1 MTTIDTTK
9 WRSWS
14 IENPVVLAS
23 ALSIFIAGLRIIQVS
38 RADPEVLRTLIQTLD
53 VTTIVL
59 ATMLPLMPTLALIAM
74 MEAFDWHRQ
83 KPKELRPKLPPWF
96 TMIPIVLLGV
106 LVYVPWLLLLS
117 YTATYLGF
125 EIWRRRKKSKGLD
138 SNYRITFVGTAVA
151 LIAFTLFNGGTMWL
165 PHENVKIDG
174 QPEQSAYVLSSD
186 VRWTT
191 LLMDKGTV
199 RIAPTATVTNRQPCH
214 AKFVILESTFSN
226 INLSDKMLLPDCI
239 TSAASSTDQPKET
252 KMTSGAPWWAF
263 IATAIVS
270 LIATVVSIFSVW
282 YTARK
287 SSRREL
293 DNWIR
298 QTLLIEIHRFH
309 EKTNQIKSLIT
320 KDETGNAIE
329 ILEDMTNDISTL
341 LIAGSKE
348 LNHLYLQT
356 LRKITRILANSQID
370 GDAKS
375 TKISLLQLGV
385 SNQLRTDFG
394 IEGAIDHKELERDA

>member
-1 MTTIDTTK
+1 
-9 WRSWS
+9 
-14 IENPVVLAS
+14 
-23 ALSIFIAGLRIIQVS
+23 
-38 RADPEVLRTLIQTLD
+38 
-53 VTTIVL
+53 
-59 ATMLPLMPTLALIAM
+59 
-74 MEAFDWHRQ
+74 
-83 KPKELRPKLPPWF
+83 
-96 TMIPIVLLGV
+96 
-106 LVYVPWLLLLS
+106 
-117 YTATYLGF
+117 
-125 EIWRRRKKSKGLD
+125 
-138 SNYRITFVGTAVA
+138 
-151 LIAFTLFNGGTMWL
+151 
-165 PHENVKIDG
+165 
-174 QPEQSAYVLSSD
+174 
-186 VRWTT
+186 
-191 LLMDKGTV
+191 
-199 RIAPTATVTNRQPCH
+199 
-214 AKFVILESTFSN
+214 
-226 INLSDKMLLPDCI
+226 
-239 TSAASSTDQPKET
+239 
-252 KMTSGAPWWAF
+252 MTSGAPWWAF

-370 GDAKS
+370 GDAKR

-394 IEGAIDHKELERDA
+394 IEGAIDHKELERDV